1 VLDQSGKP
9 KKISPTAW
17 LDRHKSI
24 EQITWAPGYPMLVRD
39 QLVAE
44 GGWIKRKKIT
54 TFNQYR
60 PPTLIHGD
68 PGKAGPWL
76 DHVHKVYPQDAEHIT
91 PWLAHR
97 VQRPAEKINHS
108 LVLGGLQGIGKD
120 SMLEPVKRAVGPW
133 NFHEVSPQ
141 HLLGK
146 FCGFLKSVVLRV
158 NEGRDLGEFN
168 RYQFYEQLK
177 PISAA
182 PPDTLRVNEKHL
194 REYYIFNVCGVIIT
208 TNYKT
213 DGLYL
218 PADDRRHYVAWSDL
232 TKDDFIPAY
241 WNALWRWYDHGGDG
255 HVAAYLAA
263 FDLSGFDPKAP
274 PPKTDAFWAIVDAN
288 HPPEEAE
295 LADVLDLLDP
305 PNPDAVT
312 LEAIR
317 DNAIGDFEAWWRDR
331 KNRRAIPYRMEACG
345 YTPVRNPDSKQGLWR
360 VNGVRQAIYT
370 RASLPPAE
378 RLKAARKLAE

>member
-1 VLDQSGKP
+1 MGKAGVTLHDFHSYKPRHDYIYAPTCEHWPGTSVNATIAPIPLLTRTGKPVLDQNGKP
-9 KKISPTAW
+9 KKIRPTAW

-24 EQITWAPGYPMLVRD
+24 KQITWAPGYPMLVRD

-68 PGKAGPWL
+68 ANKAGPWL
-76 DHVHKVYPQDAEHIT
+76 DHVHKVYPQDAEHII

-97 VQRPAEKINHS
+97 VQRPQEKINHA

-146 FCGFLKSVVLRV
+146 FCGFLKSVILRV

-177 PISAA
+177 PITRPRRRTPCGSTRNTCASIISSTSAA
-182 PPDTLRVNEKHL
+182 SSSRP
-194 REYYIFNVCGVIIT
+194 IT
-208 TNYKT
+208 RPTGST
-213 DGLYL
+213 CR
-218 PADDRRHYVAWSDL
+218 P
-232 TKDDFIPAY
+232 T
-241 WNALWRWYDHGGDG
+241 
-255 HVAAYLAA
+255 
-263 FDLSGFDPKAP
+263 
-274 PPKTDAFWAIVDAN
+274 T
-288 HPPEEAE
+288 
-295 LADVLDLLDP
+295 
-305 PNPDAVT
+305 AVT
-312 LEAIR
+312 TSPGR
-317 DNAIGDFEAWWRDR
+317 
-331 KNRRAIPYRMEACG
+331 
-345 YTPVRNPDSKQGLWR
+345 T
-360 VNGVRQAIYT
+360 
-370 RASLPPAE
+370 
-378 RLKAARKLAE
+378 